1 MKTIKMT
8 ILLLVVGFLGNAQ
21 VKDISVTFAPI
32 GEYSFWDNKA
42 GLEDGFLVGG
52 KIGFGFGEFI
62 ELRGTY
68 LQSLDLKTNFE
79 NFGLVNYNHDM
90 SPV

>member
-21 VKDISVTFAPI
+21 VKDISVTFSPI

-52 KIGFGFGEFI
+52 KIGFGFGELI
-62 ELRGTY
+62 
-68 LQSLDLKTNFE
+68 
-79 NFGLVNYNHDM
+79 
-90 SPV
+90 